1 MVRQWQ
7 KLFYGKRYAM
17 TCLRAGA
24 ACRNKCGEVSCP
36 TYTPDFVKL
45 AESYGAKGIRVTE
58 KEQIEPA
65 LKEAMSSEKTPV
77 IIEFIINPEDLVYP
91 MIQPNGTLKDM
102 LMDC

>member
-1 MVRQWQ
+1 MPRPAQ
-7 KLFYGKRYAM
+7 KPELAR
-17 TCLRAGA
+17 C
-24 ACRNKCGEVSCP
+24 NKCGEVSCP

-65 LKEAMSSEKTPV
+65 LREAMSSKKTPV